1 MQEMSLFLNLFS
13 QVMRGLL
20 FLDYDDDDINNDD
33 DDDDYD
39 DYDEDDD
46 NDDWLI
52 IKGLMDW

>member
-1 MQEMSLFLNLFS
+1 MQERSMFLNLFS

-46 NDDWLI
+46 NDD
-52 IKGLMDW
+52 